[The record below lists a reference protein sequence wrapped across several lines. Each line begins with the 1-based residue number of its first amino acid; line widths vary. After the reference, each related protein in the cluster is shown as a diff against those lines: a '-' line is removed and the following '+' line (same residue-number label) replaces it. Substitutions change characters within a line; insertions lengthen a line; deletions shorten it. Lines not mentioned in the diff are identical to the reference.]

1 MIGAVWS
8 CQAAIPDHPGLGP
21 WAPQNCDMFFDFV
34 ERNVRYCQQDGPR
47 WQTDGSTASTPPV
60 VSFPFKC
67 KMSIPLVVFSRID
80 RSMAPS
86 TITWGNLGARCAR
99 RQKLSHV
106 RPVIATRGC
115 LKPYFLRSRGGLV
128 ISAVTCRPI
137 SPTSAEMWWIKL
149 ASNRAQSGHFLLPI
163 GARKLF

>member
-1 MIGAVWS
+1 VQFGVARLQFLTT
-8 CQAAIPDHPGLGP
+8 QAWARGHRKTAICSSILLKEMSDIVNKM
-21 WAPQNCDMFFDFV
+21 AN
-34 ERNVRYCQQDGPR
+34 R
-47 WQTDGSTASTPPV
+47 WIDCVYPATPPV
-60 VSFPFKC
+60 VSFPFKW

-149 ASNRAQSGHFLLPI
+149 ASNRAQSGYFLLPI